1 MNTDYTLSVD
11 YQNEYY
17 SDVTLNYYVSYYREN
32 KTHIVVKS
40 FSNSSVT
47 LNFPLSGEYKLII
60 SAFKNGES
68 VDSHTIECMI
78 KGSRFDLP
86 NNSVIELNKEIT
98 IPFVYFNPNNDNY
111 EVEFEAREEL
121 FDNNANNIVI
131 RRETKSRIAVTLK
144 DYGCYYITAK
154 VYNSSGTPVDRKYAN
169 ITCLH
174 RVDPQFVLYENTL
187 ISPDGYYGTWG
198 LKYDVKFGEAT
209 TMAAR
214 FSCYVE
220 QETERR
226 RGYPIIGR
234 RMDRQWRQR
243 MIPIKLNRG
252 RSSIYS
258 LPQAAWSMR
267 TSSQQQHVLIIRARY
282 FI

>member
-1 MNTDYTLSVD
+1 
-11 YQNEYY
+11 
-17 SDVTLNYYVSYYREN
+17 
-32 KTHIVVKS
+32 
-40 FSNSSVT
+40 
-47 LNFPLSGEYKLII
+47 
-60 SAFKNGES
+60 
-68 VDSHTIECMI
+68 MI

-154 VYNSSGTPVDRKYAN
+154 VYNSSGTLVDRKYAN

-174 RVDPQFVLYENTL
+174 RVDPQFVLYESTL

-258 LPQAAWSMR
+258 LPHGSMVYEDNFTTAVCTYYTGSIFYIKNGLR
-267 TSSQQQHVLIIRARY
+267 NVESTNIEDLPLVEIETEVNNITGIPSE
-282 FI
+282 F